1 MCAGIVRRTWEPN
14 MNDSQTAPASEEW
27 PVEIKKQV
35 FEAGLSRE
43 GTTLPCLGCQYAV
56 RERDFEMITSIY

>member
-1 MCAGIVRRTWEPN
+1 

-43 GTTLPCLGCQYAV
+43 GTILPCLGCQYAV
-56 RERDFEMITSIY
+56 CERDFEMITSIY